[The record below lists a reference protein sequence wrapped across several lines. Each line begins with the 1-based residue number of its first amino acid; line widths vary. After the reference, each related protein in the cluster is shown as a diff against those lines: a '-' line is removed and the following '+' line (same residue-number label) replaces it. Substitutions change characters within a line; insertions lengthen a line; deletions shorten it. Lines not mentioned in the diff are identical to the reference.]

1 MLPRPRN
8 TDHMEAIPSTFEP
21 MPEHGPRVIPAA
33 TVIIFRQSKTG
44 GAPQLLM
51 VQRAREMR
59 FAGGA
64 AVFPGGRV
72 DPADR
77 ELAARLDPD
86 TPIEVAAARIAA
98 IRETLEETGL
108 MIATRDP
115 VSATD
120 AAEARAMLCEG
131 ARLELVLHHFDWHLA
146 FERLTLFAHWC
157 PLWDGA
163 FDTRFFIA
171 DLGTG
176 AVDITVDATENTR
189 LFWISAADA
198 LEMADHGELSVIF
211 PTRRN
216 LERLADL
223 TDHAAALA
231 DIERHPVRRIHPTVE
246 IREGAEWLVIPPDS
260 GYPVLGQPKAT
271 ARRG

>member
-1 MLPRPRN
+1 MPF
-8 TDHMEAIPSTFEP
+8 TAPSDQP
-21 MPEHGPRVIPAA
+21 MPADGPAVVPAA
-33 TVIIFRQSKTG
+33 TVVIFRHSTAG
-44 GAPQLLM
+44 GPPDVLM

-72 DPADR
+72 DQADR
-77 ELAARLDPD
+77 ELARRTLPEEAEE
-86 TPIEVAAARIAA
+86 IAAARIAA

-108 MIATRDP
+108 MIATRHRI
-115 VSATD
+115 A
-120 AAEARAMLCEG
+120 AAEAVAARALLLETG
-131 ARLELVLHHFDWHLA
+131 RLDVVLDRFGWELQPEA
-146 FERLTLFAHWC
+146 LTFFAHWC
-157 PLWDGA
+157 PLWDQA
-163 FDTRFFIA
+163 FDTRFFVT

-189 LFWISAADA
+189 LFWASAADA
-198 LEMADHGELSVIF
+198 LAMADRGEISVIF

-216 LERLADL
+216 LERLAQYAC
-223 TDHAAALA
+223 HEEALA
-231 DIERHPVRRIHPTVE
+231 DIAAHPVARIHPSLE
-246 IREGAEWLVIPPDS
+246 DRDDGEWLVIAEGH